1 MGWLCLKCTK
11 IIFIFSTVWI
21 LIKKMYLYLT
31 CKRLVLV
38 LVYITS
44 NLRSHIVRLACKNVT
59 KFKTINFIGQHI
71 VPKSYP

>member
-1 MGWLCLKCTK
+1 MPEMHQNNLYLFYSLDFNKE
-11 IIFIFSTVWI
+11 
-21 LIKKMYLYLT
+21 MYLYLT

-59 KFKTINFIGQHI
+59 KFKKINFIGQHI

>member
-1 MGWLCLKCTK
+1 MPEMHQNNLYL
-11 IIFIFSTVWI
+11 FYSLDFN
-21 LIKKMYLYLT
+21 KKMYLYLT

-59 KFKTINFIGQHI
+59 KFKKINFIGQHI